1 AQGPGLELGE
11 QADNLTLYVNT
22 VGPYH
27 NPQETYHYYTLPVC
41 RPEKVHHKSLSL
53 GEVLEGDRMA
63 ESLYHIRFRENV
75 EKKTLSEKQVDQLR
89 EAIEELYYFEF
100 VLDDIPVWGFVGYI
114 EESGFLRHRLVEYN
128 GNSMIFANVSVK
140 DVKPVPLGEGVGAA
154 VDYSFFPKTLEI
166 INSLVLVVLLFVILM
181 RVPKNDFSRS
191 VSRAILNLEFIMDIH
206 QLGHWFISSFLFK
219 YTPTIPLQALPA
231 TTVLLLLGAWMLVG
245 FPLTVIGGMVG
256 KNRAGS
262 FQAPCRTRN
271 IPRQIPTQPWY
282 KHTAVHMDIGGFL
295 PFR

>member
-1 AQGPGLELGE
+1 SGYKGSHLSCLELVE

-166 INSLVLVVLLFVILM
+166 INSLVPVVLLFVILM
-181 RVPKNDFSRS
+181 RVPKNDFSRYNVEEENS
-191 VSRAILNLEFIMDIH
+191 EYLIVSLL
-206 QLGHWFISSFLFK
+206 
-219 YTPTIPLQALPA
+219 LQ
-231 TTVLLLLGAWMLVG
+231 VLLSWHCWDCHGTINSAAISFIVLYA
-245 FPLTVIGGMVG
+245 LTSCVSGYVSGRSAAIILTSSLFSGGG
-256 KNRAGS
+256 
-262 FQAPCRTRN
+262 
-271 IPRQIPTQPWY
+271 
-282 KHTAVHMDIGGFL
+282 DL
-295 PFR
+295 PEVNWHCHYQCSRMN